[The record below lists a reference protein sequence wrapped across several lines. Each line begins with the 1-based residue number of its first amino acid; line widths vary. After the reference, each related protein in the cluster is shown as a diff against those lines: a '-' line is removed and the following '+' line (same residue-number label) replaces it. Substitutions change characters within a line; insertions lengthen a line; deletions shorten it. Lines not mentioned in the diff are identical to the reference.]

1 MLQTNRKLK
10 DITMNNASNH
20 HTEAQAQNEGQA
32 GLAPLRILLL
42 DDDVFMLD
50 VLSDMLEQLG
60 HFDIRCESHSEQ
72 ALSTLQQHQPDLLI
86 CDLSMPDIDGIEFL
100 RMAAENGFRGGVVL
114 LSGLHSAVRLAAERL
129 AMANGLHILGT
140 FRKPMESAELQLMVN
155 MQLQH
160 TARLSSAQA
169 R

>member
-1 MLQTNRKLK
+1 M
-10 DITMNNASNH
+10 
-20 HTEAQAQNEGQA
+20 
-32 GLAPLRILLL
+32 
-42 DDDVFMLD
+42 
-50 VLSDMLEQLG
+50 
-60 HFDIRCESHSEQ
+60 
-72 ALSTLQQHQPDLLI
+72 QQHQPDLLI

-155 MQLQH
+155 LQRQHSARSSSMQ
-160 TARLSSAQA
+160 A
-169 R
+169 

>member
-1 MLQTNRKLK
+1 
-10 DITMNNASNH
+10 MNNVSSQH
-20 HTEAQAQNEGQA
+20 PEALAQGEA
-32 GLAPLRILLL
+32 GLAPLRVLLL

-60 HFDIRCESHSEQ
+60 QFDIRCESHSEQ
-72 ALSTLQQHQPDLLI
+72 ALSTLKQHQPDLLI

-100 RMAAENGFRGGVVL
+100 RMAADNGFRGGVVL

-129 AMANGLHILGT
+129 AVANGLYILGT

-160 TARLSSAQA
+160 TARLSHGQG

>member
-10 DITMNNASNH
+10 DITMNNASNQ

-140 FRKPMESAELQLMVN
+140 FRKPMESAELQLMVTL
-155 MQLQH
+155 QLQH
-160 TARLSSAQA
+160 TARQA
-169 R
+169 SVKA